1 MSISFL
7 QVKTKRMRYVLL
19 CGLAITVCS
28 GQLCGPDNPVN
39 PAPPVITNFTADP
52 ASIAPGQSSTLAW
65 VVSGETSLS
74 IDPAIGTVTGTSLT
88 VSPSTTTTYT
98 LSALNAVGTAT
109 ATATITVSSPPPANL
124 FYVSPTGND
133 AGPGSE
139 SQPWRTIQKAAD
151 TLVAGQTVHIMAG
164 TYAER
169 VMPRNSGTV
178 DNLITFSAQPG
189 AAVTID
195 GSGLTLPDDLAGLFE
210 IAWNSYIRVTG
221 LRVINARPYRDN
233 GGILVLNSSFI
244 TIDGNSTDHTSSSG
258 IGVWASNHITID
270 SNTVEHAG
278 EAGGQECISVA
289 GTDTFEVRNNTV
301 RFGRKEGICPKDGSS
316 NGKVYRN
323 VVDGPYRVG
332 IYVDAWDKHTHDIEI
347 AQNVVCEVEGDGF
360 AVACERS
367 GLLENIQILNNVAF
381 HNQHLGMSVSINGDR
396 PAHPMNNIQ
405 IVNNTFYNNG
415 WTTWGGG
422 IAVDN
427 PDAQNVV
434 VRNNIC
440 SQNLFFQLVVGSGV
454 PGQAVV
460 IDHNLIDGYRG
471 TEGEIRGSD
480 YVEGGPMFTNP
491 AAADFHL
498 RPGSPAIDLGS
509 PTGAP
514 VNDFDGQPRPLDGDH
529 DGTAAWDIGAYETP

>member
-1 MSISFL
+1 M
-7 QVKTKRMRYVLL
+7 
-19 CGLAITVCS
+19 
-28 GQLCGPDNPVN
+28 
-39 PAPPVITNFTADP
+39 
-52 ASIAPGQSSTLAW
+52 
-65 VVSGETSLS
+65 
-74 IDPAIGTVTGTSLT
+74 IG
-88 VSPSTTTTYT
+88 
-98 LSALNAVGTAT
+98 
-109 ATATITVSSPPPANL
+109 
-124 FYVSPTGND
+124 
-133 AGPGSE
+133 
-139 SQPWRTIQKAAD
+139 
-151 TLVAGQTVHIMAG
+151 AG
-164 TYAER
+164 TCAER
-169 VMPRNSGTV
+169 VRVGHSDAPGRPIVLSAAPG
-178 DNLITFSAQPG
+178 AQP
-189 AAVTID
+189 VLD
-195 GSGLTLPDDLAGLFE
+195 GSGIPMEKDEGLFE
-210 IAWNSYIRVTG
+210 IFGVSHIRVIG
-221 LRVINARPYRDN
+221 LHLVNA
-233 GGILVLNSSFI
+233 GEAGILADKASDLVI
-244 TIDGNSTDHTSSSG
+244 QGNHTERTGSSG
-258 IGVWASNHITID
+258 IGAWGCHDVVID
-270 SNTVEHAG
+270 GNEVAHCCSGPWQEAISIGGTAG
-278 EAGGQECISVA
+278 
-289 GTDTFEVRNNTV
+289 FEVMNNLV
-301 RFGRKEGICPKDGSS
+301 YNGLPGHRKEGICLKDGSS
-316 NGKVYRN
+316 RGTVHGN
-323 VVDGPYRVG
+323 RVCRVRGAG

-480 YVEGGPMFTNP
+480 YVEGDPMFTNP

-498 RPGSPAIDLGS
+498 RPGSPAIDRGS
-509 PTGAP
+509 STGAP